1 MWILHRLIPVLLGST
16 LIGCGS
22 DLTLPGEGSPAAVL
36 QIESGDRQQGTVGR
50 RLSDPLVVKLT
61 NANSEPIE
69 GVRVVFQFKSEVP
82 EAEVD
87 PEAVTRSDGR
97 AFAEVRLGTSTGP
110 HQIEARVE
118 SPAPLSTIFVVTA
131 VERRGG
137 GGGDGDGDGDGDDDD
152 D

>member
-1 MWILHRLIPVLLGST
+1 MWIHHRLIPVLLGST
-16 LIGCGS
+16 LIACGS
-22 DLTLPGEGSPAAVL
+22 DLTLPGEGSPAAIL
-36 QIESGDRQQGTVGR
+36 QVESGDGQQGTVGR
-50 RLSDPLVVKLT
+50 RLANPLVVKLT
-61 NANSEPIE
+61 NASSQPIE

-82 EAEVD
+82 EAEVE

-97 AFAEVRLGTSTGP
+97 AFAGVRLGTSTGP

-137 GGGDGDGDGDGDDDD
+137 GGGGGGGGDGDDDD
-152 D
+152 DD